1 MSTYKAPKRKSR
13 RQELR
18 EDKVVTFYTQFLDF
32 YEENRG
38 LVFGLLGGVILL
50 VIMGF
55 GYGFF
60 KDNQAERAQDA
71 LAGAVR
77 LYEKNDWRAAL
88 DGADGVT
95 GLLNAAEDFSSTK
108 AGNLALYYAAD
119 AYYKLG
125 ENESALKYFQQFDN
139 GEDALGAGAYA
150 GEAAVLE
157 SMEQHAEAGDRFK
170 DAALVFESN
179 FTSGRYLQSAGRNY
193 ELAGEYDQ
201 AREAYE
207 LIRERFPDSAQANE
221 VDMLIARVDVKE
233 NQG

>member
-1 MSTYKAPKRKSR
+1 MSTYKAPKRTKR

-32 YEENRG
+32 FEDNRN
-38 LVFGLLGGVILL
+38 LVFGILGGIVLL

-55 GYGFF
+55 GYGIF
-60 KDNQAERAQDA
+60 KDHQEDQAQDA

-77 LYEKNDWRAAL
+77 LYEKSDWRGAL
-88 DGADGVT
+88 DGADGVK
-95 GLLNAAEDFSSTK
+95 GLLEVADEYGSTK

-125 ENESALKYFQQFDN
+125 ENESALRYFQEFNNED
-139 GEDALGAGAYA
+139 DALGAGAYA

-157 SMEQHAEAGDRFK
+157 STGKYEEAGDRYK
-170 DAALVFESN
+170 QAALVYESN

-193 ELAGEYDQ
+193 ERAGNYAE
-201 AREAYE
+201 AREVYE
-207 LIRERFPDSAQANE
+207 LIREQFPESAQAND
-221 VDMLIARVDVKE
+221 VDMLIAQVDAKE
-233 NQG
+233 SNG